1 MGGDVD
7 RRDTRGGHVRTRG
20 TTEAPAPQTE
30 DAVSTLLSAAAFAVA
45 RHIQTLGEGEG
56 AATLE
61 MDCPRAPTVCPC
73 VNGGQCTLGRAGTVL
88 GDHYTDAVAGLEGPV
103 ADGWAGVRR
112 LPGELDYACICGEA
126 FPTRLRRDIHVR
138 AAKVGEAHDIPPE
151 ARPRLAAAYKPQSLL
166 ARSRPDDLNQ
176 A

>member
-1 MGGDVD
+1 MAREKKEVKEAEPSKAVYVGNLAW
-7 RRDTRGGHVRTRG
+7 

-73 VNGGQCTLGRAGTVL
+73 VNGSQCTLGRAG
-88 GDHYTDAVAGLEGPV
+88 H
-103 ADGWAGVRR
+103 
-112 LPGELDYACICGEA
+112 
-126 FPTRLRRDIHVR
+126 
-138 AAKVGEAHDIPPE
+138 
-151 ARPRLAAAYKPQSLL
+151 RPRGPLYE
-166 ARSRPDDLNQ
+166 RGGRIGRPRC
-176 A
+176 